1 MGLGEVGRH
10 HFLGKCGP
18 GVRCKT
24 SSSRCLAYPFSRAGK
39 GEMAAAAD
47 FGPGSWLWPAFAGA
61 PPAPRI
67 PHTEG
72 RCLCGMQGAGSVRG
86 TTGIWQLPR
95 AKRARWAPSHTHTT
109 LQVIR
114 GRPSMCEESS
124 STRRTR
130 RCPRSPSRMRVES
143 GRAWRSSRD
152 HAPDAGK

>member
-1 MGLGEVGRH
+1 MRRRST
-10 HFLGKCGP
+10 P
-18 GVRCKT
+18 Q
-24 SSSRCLAYPFSRAGK
+24 SASRCMAYPFSRAVRRQ
-39 GEMAAAAD
+39 MAAAAD

-143 GRAWRSSRD
+143 GRAWTSSRD
-152 HAPDAGK
+152 HAPEQVNEFYKVRVMRWRGG

>member
-1 MGLGEVGRH
+1 MAAPRLPPPQVSENLKSYEAVERGAVA
-10 HFLGKCGP
+10 
-18 GVRCKT
+18 
-24 SSSRCLAYPFSRAGK
+24 SRCGAAYPFFGAVGRQ
-39 GEMAAAAD
+39 MAAAAD

-114 GRPSMCEESS
+114 ARPSSCE
-124 STRRTR
+124 
-130 RCPRSPSRMRVES
+130 
-143 GRAWRSSRD
+143 
-152 HAPDAGK
+152 